1 MRKKI
6 LVLIISWGFFLLYQN
21 TGYSQGTRQFPSRY
35 PTWISNVSF
44 MKVGIDNWA
53 AGGAA
58 LAEDRLSTSPFTN
71 PAALA
76 VDKFGLYAEFGK
88 TTTSEWIIADIKVN
102 GQYVLPTFAAAVF
115 PFKKLA
121 LSLGYMNYYQF
132 QYKIRMAVS
141 TISNPEGTG
150 EYTEAKRNI
159 KLHSFFSALSYAPGD
174 KISLGLTA
182 GLNYFTHDDK
192 ISTFTTAGDGFG
204 LSVIAGLLIKPFPQ
218 ISLGYNLKYLTD
230 IKYDMIFR
238 STENL
243 NTVIHH
249 DPEIYGNN
257 DMIIGQ
263 LSDEHFPF
271 IAEFPF
277 VFETGLKYQPFSTLS
292 FYGKVEMQKWSSSS
306 SYDGEDIIN
315 YHLGSKVDA
324 LKWLNLSFGYFTQ
337 DRLFYFPEAE
347 LYDQKFLSTGL
358 RMQINESF
366 AISACI
372 LDSHLL
378 KEKKYAD
385 KYFQTYVA
393 AGVSYAR

>member
-6 LVLIISWGFFLLYQN
+6 LVLILSWGFFFLYQN
-21 TGYSQGTRQFPSRY
+21 TGYSQNAKQFPSPY

-44 MKVGIDNWA
+44 TKIGIDNWA
-53 AGGAA
+53 AGGAM
-58 LAEDRLSTSPFTN
+58 LADAKLSTSPFAN
-71 PAALA
+71 PAALS
-76 VDKFGLYAEFGK
+76 VNKLGFYTEFGK
-88 TTTSEWIIADIKVN
+88 TSTSEWMEDIKVN
-102 GQYVLPTFAAAVF
+102 GQYVLPAFAAVVF
-115 PFKKLA
+115 PFKKFA

-132 QYKIRMAVS
+132 QYKIRMEIL
-141 TISNPEGTG
+141 TISEPEGTG

-159 KLHSFFSALSYAPGD
+159 KLHSFFSALSYAPDD

-182 GLNYFTHDDK
+182 GFNYFTDDDK

-204 LSVIAGLLIKPFPQ
+204 LSVIAGLLIKPFPK
-218 ISLGYNLKYLTD
+218 ISLGYTLKYLTD
-230 IKYDMIFR
+230 INYDFVER
-238 STENL
+238 SAENL
-243 NTVIHH
+243 NTVIHL
-249 DPEIYGNN
+249 DPEMSGNYET
-257 DMIIGQ
+257 IIAQ
-263 LSDEHFPF
+263 LSNEHYPY
-271 IAEFPF
+271 IAEFPL
-277 VFETGLKYQPFSTLS
+277 VFETGLMYQPFSRLS
-292 FYGKVEMQKWSSSS
+292 LYAKVEAQKWSSSS

-315 YHLGSKVDA
+315 YHLGSKFNVS
-324 LKWLNLSFGYFTQ
+324 KWLSMSVGYFTQ
-337 DRLFYFPEAE
+337 DQLFYFPEAE
-347 LYDQKFLSTGL
+347 LYNQKFLSTGL